1 MKKNKGVFIT
11 EKKFMSLIHE
21 ITRQEQ
27 KEMAAESFSSEI
39 MLMDLLAS
47 TKALLELKSRI
58 FEADDEE

>member
-27 KEMAAESFSSEI
+27 KELAADSFSSEI

-58 FEADDEE
+58 FEDNDEE

>member
-21 ITRQEQ
+21 ITREEQ
-27 KEMAAESFSSEI
+27 RELASRSFSGEI
-39 MLMDLLAS
+39 MLMDLLSS

-58 FEADDEE
+58 FGDNDEE